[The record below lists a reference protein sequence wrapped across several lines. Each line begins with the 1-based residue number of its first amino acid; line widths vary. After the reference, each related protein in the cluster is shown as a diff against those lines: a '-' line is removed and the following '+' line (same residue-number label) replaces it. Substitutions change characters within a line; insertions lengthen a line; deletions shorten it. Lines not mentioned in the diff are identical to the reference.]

1 MPGGKL
7 TAQESAEEKAF
18 LFVTLQEAPY
28 GRQHRGGGGGGT
40 GGFSGEPP
48 LRPPVPGAP
57 QEALPL
63 ASDAGFASAHVLP
76 ALESPSWPRFA
87 LYLSPSDLFALF
99 FSFRKR
105 RFPFEEMEAAK
116 KWRVSAGETEA
127 WMDRAVHMVRAH
139 SQRSNQRGCS
149 RAVALQGKKK
159 ENKRRGCEL
168 FQSWEI
174 LEKRLAHL
182 LDDIHV

>member
-18 LFVTLQEAPY
+18 LFVTLQEAPH
-28 GRQHRGGGGGGT
+28 GRQHRGGR

-63 ASDAGFASAHVLP
+63 VSDAGFVSAHVLP
-76 ALESPSWPRFA
+76 AFESPSWPRFA
-87 LYLSPSDLFALF
+87 LHLSPSDLFALF

-105 RFPFEEMEAAK
+105 RFSSRDGSGEE
-116 KWRVSAGETEA
+116 VAGE
-127 WMDRAVHMVRAH
+127 
-139 SQRSNQRGCS
+139 RG
-149 RAVALQGKKK
+149 G
-159 ENKRRGCEL
+159 N
-168 FQSWEI
+168 
-174 LEKRLAHL
+174 
-182 LDDIHV
+182 